1 MFFREFELPEAPRFP
16 DFSVS
21 ITDLGAKEGE
31 DVTAVIA
38 SAIERV
44 FSHGGGRV
52 VVPSGEWKCG
62 PIHLKSNIELHLLEG
77 AVISFS
83 TRREDYL
90 PTVLINYEGIRCY
103 NYSPLIYANGVENVA
118 ITGKGRLEGNGEEW
132 WKWARTSL
140 DGRNRLYKMMVDTP
154 VKERVFGKET
164 DYLRSPFIQILN
176 SKNVLVEDVYIHD
189 SPFWT
194 VHIAWCEGVIVRGIT
209 IENQTMSP
217 NTDGIN
223 IDACNRALVENC
235 TLQTLGDDMICLKAG
250 RNQDAWDVGKSC
262 ENVVIRN
269 CRGVGECRSGGIVI
283 GSEMSGSVRNIL
295 AYDCEFENN
304 INCIRIKS
312 KDGRGGVVENIEYR
326 NLKMKKG
333 MRGINLTFRY
343 SSEATDAPEVEGV
356 YMPEYRNI
364 YFENIECDNL
374 EIGIAIDG
382 VPGGKMKN
390 IFMKDINMRAEQCI
404 TADSVSGLNMQSVN
418 LKQIKVN

>member
-1 MFFREFELPEAPRFP
+1 MKR
-16 DFSVS
+16 
-21 ITDLGAKEGE
+21 KM
-31 DVTAVIA
+31 
-38 SAIERV
+38 
-44 FSHGGGRV
+44 
-52 VVPSGEWKCG
+52 
-62 PIHLKSNIELHLLEG
+62 
-77 AVISFS
+77 

-103 NYSPLIYANGVENVA
+103 NYSPLIYANCVENIA

-154 VKERVFGKET
+154 VKERVFGKES

-194 VHIAWCEGVIVRGIT
+194 VHIAWCEGVTVRGIT

-223 IDACNRALVENC
+223 IDACNRALVEDC
-235 TLQTLGDDMICLKAG
+235 TLKTLGDDMLCLKAG

-295 AYDCEFENN
+295 AHDCEFENN

-343 SSEATDAPEVEGV
+343 SSEATDAPEAEGV

-382 VPGGKMKN
+382 VPGGVMEN
-390 IFMKDINMRAEQCI
+390 VVMKDISMRAVQCM
-404 TADSVSGLNMQSVN
+404 TADSVSCLNMSGVS
-418 LKQIKVN
+418 LTEIKKNS